1 LETKGKYNSWAEQA
15 SLPFFMQ
22 TWWLDAVCG
31 AENWQPVLAFDGKN
45 EIEGAI
51 IVYEKRKFG
60 IKIVTQPILTPYSGI
75 YLKKANSTQKSYDI
89 TQKEVEILEKLIA
102 QLPKRLYFL
111 QQYHFSLTQHL
122 PFHWAGFRQTTRY
135 THILDLSES
144 FDTIFQ
150 RARHDTRKN
159 FNKASRNVEISTSDN
174 AILAYPFI
182 TMTANRHAKAPY
194 TLVAFEKVFAAAKAQ
209 KQGEIYLAKDES
221 GAIHAAAFVVW
232 DSTTCYFLASG
243 MDISKPSAAIS
254 GIIWRAIAD
263 AKNRGTQYF
272 DFDGSM
278 LPNVEN
284 VTRGFG
290 GERKAYSRITK
301 GILLI

>member
-1 LETKGKYNSWAEQA
+1 
-15 SLPFFMQ
+15 MQ

-31 AENWQPVLAFDGKN
+31 AENWHPVLAFDGKN

-51 IVYEKRKFG
+51 IVYQKRKFG

-75 YLKKANSTQKSYDI
+75 YLKKASPAQKNYDT

-102 QLPKRLYFL
+102 QLPKRLFFL
-111 QQYHFSLTQHL
+111 QHYHFSLTQHL

-135 THILDLSES
+135 THILDLSDS
-144 FDTIFQ
+144 FENIFQ

-159 FNKASRNVEISTSDN
+159 YNKAMRNVEISTCED
-174 AILAYPFI
+174 AALAYPFI
-182 TMTANRHAKAPY
+182 IMTANRHAKAPY
-194 TLVAFEKVFAAAKAQ
+194 SLTAFQSVFAAAKKQ
-209 KQGEIYLAKDES
+209 NQGEIYLAKDAENI
-221 GAIHAAAFVVW
+221 IHAAAFVVW
-232 DSTTCYFLASG
+232 DTTTCYFLASG

-254 GIIWRAIAD
+254 GIIWQAIAD
-263 AKNRGTQYF
+263 AKNRGTLYF

-290 GERKAYSRITK
+290 GERKAYSKIVRSYF
-301 GILLI
+301 GLGFDFV